1 MPIRRLDKNYSSVS
15 IITDDDEE
23 ELAFCEVC
31 QRNGELSKLKERI
44 YLDDNGKLLP
54 PLPGSEN
61 FRQYWTCGTVV
72 KLRDVKLSG
81 TLTGINGVDIL
92 ENPLDQGKG
101 IVLGL
106 DDTKQRYQRLRKQK
120 NKHPDNEVQRLIDQG
135 YELKNYQT
143 DADTLH

>member
-1 MPIRRLDKNYSSVS
+1 MTIRRYDRDYHSVAV
-15 IITDDDEE
+15 ITDDDEE

-31 QRNGELSKLKERI
+31 QKNGELSKLKERL
-44 YLDDNGKLLP
+44 YLDTNGKLLP
-54 PLPGSEN
+54 PPPNADL
-61 FRQYWTCGTVV
+61 FRQCWTCGTVV

-81 TLTGINGVDIL
+81 TITGINGVDIL

-106 DDTKQRYQRLRKQK
+106 DNTKQRYQKLRKQK
-120 NKHPDNEVQRLIDQG
+120 NKHPDKEIQRMLEDG